1 MLKTLDNQTHV
12 WYTQGMAS
20 QGNTSIKARKYTFAL
35 SNPDQWESAIEY
47 AEGCPAYA
55 YIKHDKDSDAS
66 PHYHFYI
73 EFPNPRSLNAVAED
87 LNLPP
92 NMIEKVRAPQ
102 GLLKYLTH
110 TDDKSVAAGKH
121 PYTFEEIHT
130 NLPESSFAGPIDK
143 RKLWLEITDMVD
155 AYYKGE
161 LSYRDLRQRLLS
173 FVDTMSPLQMFQ
185 FALKIRSYAVPSS
198 DDFTHVP
205 VVELH
210 DGKTRN
216 GGLSNRSEFHVPSAV
231 QQVMFPRDPAA

>member
-1 MLKTLDNQTHV
+1 
-12 WYTQGMAS
+12 MAV

-35 SNPDQWESAIEY
+35 SNPEQWESAIEY
-47 AEGCPAYA
+47 AEGCPAFA

-73 EFPNPRSLNAVAED
+73 EFPNPRSLNAVADD
-87 LNLPP
+87 LNIPA

-130 NLPESSFAGPIDK
+130 NLPESAFAGPIDK
-143 RKLWLEITDMVD
+143 RKLFLQIGDMVD
-155 AYYKGE
+155 SYYKGE
-161 LSYRDLRQRLLS
+161 LKYNDLLQQMLS
-173 FVDTMSPLQMFQ
+173 FVDTMTPMGMVNFCLKLRSFQ
-185 FALKIRSYAVPSS
+185 APSS
-198 DDFTHVP
+198 DDFTRVP
-205 VVELH
+205 VVDLH
-210 DGKTRN
+210 AEKPRN

-231 QQVMFPRDPAA
+231 QRTMFPRDPAA